1 MRKVVVTGIGAV
13 TPLGTGV
20 EKTWSALL
28 NSVSGIDHIQ
38 SIPTDSLDVKIAGEA
53 HDFVVDD
60 WVAKKEQKK
69 MGRFIH
75 LAMASAQ
82 QAIESSGLDF
92 DKEEELRERAGVL
105 IGVGLG
111 SLKTIQDNCA
121 RLHNQ
126 SQNKRVSPFFIPA
139 LIANSASGQVSI
151 RWGLKGPNFA
161 TVSACASG
169 AHAIGEAS
177 QWIKTGICD
186 VVVCGGAESVMA
198 SLAFQG
204 FHAMRALSTRN
215 QEPQKASRPWDKNRD
230 GFVLSEGAGIL
241 ILEEKERALR
251 RKAELVAEL
260 IGYGASSDAYHI
272 AAPETEGKGAS
283 LAMRKALKS
292 AGLWTEHVHYINA
305 HGTSTP
311 AGDQAEAKAI
321 QAVFKEHSPK
331 LMISSTKSMTGH
343 TLGAAGAIESVF
355 SVLSLRDQIA
365 PPTINLDDPDI
376 EYELDFVPQT
386 ARPGKIKVVLNN
398 SFGFGGTNA
407 CLLFGAPS
415 DT

>member
-1 MRKVVVTGIGAV
+1 MRKAVVTGMGVV

-20 EKTWSALL
+20 EKTWKAIL
-28 NSVSGIDHIQ
+28 NSVSGIDRIQ

-53 HDFVVDD
+53 RDFVVDD
-60 WVAKKEQKK
+60 WVAKKDQKK

-75 LAMASAQ
+75 LTLASAQ

-92 DKEEELRERAGVL
+92 DKEEELRERVGVL

-111 SLKTIQDNCA
+111 SLKIIQDNCL

-126 SQNKRVSPFFIPA
+126 GQGKRLSPFFIPA

-151 RWGLKGPNFA
+151 RWGLTGPNFA

-177 QWIKTGICD
+177 QWIKNGLCD
-186 VVVCGGAESVMA
+186 VVVCGGAESVMT

-215 QEPQKASRPWDKNRD
+215 HEPQKASRPWDKNRD

-241 ILEEKERALR
+241 ILEEKERALK
-251 RKAELVAEL
+251 RKAKLYAEL
-260 IGYGASSDAYHI
+260 TGYGASSDAYHI
-272 AAPETEGKGAS
+272 AAPETEGKGAG
-283 LAMRKALKS
+283 LAMQKALQS
-292 AGLWTEHVHYINA
+292 AGLSKENVHYINA

-311 AGDQAEAKAI
+311 AGDQAEARAI
-321 QAVFKEHSPK
+321 QAVFKEHGSK

-355 SVLSLRDQIA
+355 SILSLRDQTA
-365 PPTINLDDPDI
+365 PPTINLDDPDN
-376 EYELDFVPQT
+376 EYGLDFVPHQ
-386 ARPGKIKVVLNN
+386 ARQAKIKVVLNN

-407 CLLFGAPS
+407 CLLFGAPA
-415 DT
+415 